1 MAQACQSLRVRSD
14 SNPGHLSPELGLM
27 DPQRTSVV
35 VVVSTLNEQQISRD
49 NKLQRAGGTHG
60 SSNENVIPT
69 IGESDLGRPWLSSG

>member
-1 MAQACQSLRVRSD
+1 MAQARQSPRVRSD
-14 SNPGHLSPELGLM
+14 SNPGDLSPELGLM

-60 SSNENVIPT
+60 SSNEM
-69 IGESDLGRPWLSSG
+69 SSLQNR